1 MSVVNRPST
10 DRVILRNISWETYE
24 RLLKDLEN
32 SSSPR
37 LAYVEGVLEIMSP
50 HLEHE
55 GANNALATI
64 VEITLEELDLDFENA
79 GSTTFMRE
87 DLERGFEPDSCF
99 YIQNVDRIRG
109 KKKIDMHMDPAPD
122 LLIEIDL
129 THDSLSKFALYA
141 ALKVPE

>member
-64 VEITLEELDLDFENA
+64 VEVTLEELDLDFENA
-79 GSTTFMRE
+79 GSTTFIRE
-87 DLERGFEPDSCF
+87 DLERRFEPDSSFC
-99 YIQNVDRIRG
+99 IQNVDRIRR
-109 KKKIDMHMDPAPD
+109 KKEVDTRM
-122 LLIEIDL
+122 EVS
-129 THDSLSKFALYA
+129 T
-141 ALKVPE
+141 